1 VTSGFTWLDAVVL
14 IAYLVGTTL
23 LGVWLGRDQ
32 KGAKDYFV
40 AGHAIPWWAIL
51 FSVVATETSALT
63 FISIPGLAYTTDLSF
78 LQLAIG
84 YLVGRIVISFTLLP
98 RYYEGEIVTAY
109 SMLHRRFGLATRRFA
124 SIVFMVTRAFAD
136 SVRVFA
142 TAIPIGLVLRGALPP
157 DLVGPVSI
165 LVLGVFTV
173 IYTYHGGMRAVVWT
187 DVLQTG
193 VYLLGGVAALYLIG
207 RGLDGGWGDAFAR
220 AGEAGKLRVF
230 DFYSGFDRAHT
241 MFAGF
246 IGGAFLSM
254 ASHGADQIIVQR
266 LMASNNLR
274 DARKALIGS
283 GVVVILQFLLFLII
297 GIGLWAFYDARQF
310 PQPDAIFPTFIIEVM
325 PPGLTGL
332 VLAAILAAAMSTVS
346 GSLNSLSAA
355 TTHDI
360 YAPLKRQ
367 DLDENRLLAVGK
379 RFTLMW
385 AIILIGGALLYG
397 NRDTPV
403 VVMAL
408 SIASFT
414 YGGLLGGFFLA
425 LIWKRAR
432 QRDAIVGMAV
442 GILAMGLIVFARQ
455 LSPILGF
462 LRPLASCG
470 PNGDAN
476 CIAYP
481 WFVLIGTTITVVV
494 GMLSSLI
501 GRRDPVPAA
510 EERIPRPA

>member
-1 VTSGFTWLDAVVL
+1 MSGGGFTLLDAIVIV
-14 IAYLVGTTL
+14 AYLVGTTW
-23 LGVWLGRDQ
+23 LGVWLGRGQ
-32 KGAKDYFV
+32 KSAKDYFV
-40 AGHAIPWWAIL
+40 ANKAIPWWAIL

-84 YLVGRIVISFTLLP
+84 YLFGRLVIAFTLLP

-109 SMLHRRFGLATRRFA
+109 SMLERRFGLATRRFA

-142 TAIPIGLVLRGALPP
+142 TAIPVGLILRGAVAPEY
-157 DLVGPVSI
+157 VGPGSI
-165 LVLGVFTV
+165 LILGVFTV

-207 RGLDGGWGDAFAR
+207 RGLDGGWGTVFDR
-220 AGEAGKLRVF
+220 AGDAGKLKLF
-230 DFYSGFDRAHT
+230 DFYAGFDRPHT
-241 MFAGF
+241 VLAGF

-266 LMASNNLR
+266 LLASNNLR

-283 GVVVILQFLLFLII
+283 GIVVILQFALFLII
-297 GIGLWAFYDARQF
+297 GLGLWAFYSAREF
-310 PQPDAIFPTFIIEVM
+310 GTPDAIFPTFIIEVM

-360 YAPLKRQ
+360 YAPLKGRAI
-367 DLDENRLLAVGK
+367 DENQMLAIGK
-379 RFTLMW
+379 RFTLVW
-385 AIILIGGALLYG
+385 AVVLIGGALLYRQQG
-397 NRDTPV
+397 TPV
-403 VVMAL
+403 VVIAL
-408 SIASFT
+408 AIASFT

-425 LIWKRAR
+425 LLWKRAR
-432 QRDAIVGMAV
+432 QKDAIIGMAV
-442 GILAMGLIVFARQ
+442 GIVAMSFVVFAKQ
-455 LSPILGF
+455 LTPIIPALAPLGT
-462 LRPLASCG
+462 
-470 PNGDAN
+470 
-476 CIAYP
+476 IAYP
-481 WFVLIGTTITVVV
+481 WFVLIGTTITVLT
-494 GMLSSLI
+494 GIIASFFGS
-501 GRRDPVPAA
+501 RTAPAA
-510 EERIPRPA
+510 TGRV